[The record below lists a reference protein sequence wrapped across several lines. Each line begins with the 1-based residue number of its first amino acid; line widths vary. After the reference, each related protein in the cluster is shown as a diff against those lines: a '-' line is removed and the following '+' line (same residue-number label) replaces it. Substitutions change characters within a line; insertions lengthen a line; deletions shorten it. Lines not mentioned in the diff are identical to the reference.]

1 MNKDSGKI
9 ISLPQFE
16 SGTTKDNKEWRK
28 QDCIIEWGDKY
39 KNQLCV
45 TFFGDK
51 MSQLEKL
58 SVGDAVTVEY
68 NTNSRSYTKDG
79 KTSWFTSANGFK
91 IDFDLDGGNSV
102 VKSNEASNYAYYD
115 SDLPF

>member
-9 ISLPQFE
+9 IALPQFE
-16 SGTTKDNKEWRK
+16 SGTTAAGKEWRK
-28 QDCIIEWGDKY
+28 QDVCIEWGDKY

-51 MSQLEKL
+51 MSMLEKL

-79 KTSWFTSANGFK
+79 KTGWFTSANGFK
-91 IDFDLDGGNSV
+91 IDFDLDGGNAV
-102 VKSNEASNYAYYD
+102 IKLNEAANYASD
-115 SDLPF
+115 ANDLPF